1 MPSSNGEA
9 EGVNLVSHD
18 VNESQKEPTD
28 VARESPTCSVESEP
42 THSTHSNT
50 TVRENELPPTNT
62 QSIVTNGTTS
72 CTSKPKIEPACETP
86 TEEVIIPKDTGS
98 EFKLK
103 DTPEVS
109 FEAKT
114 VCHDPP
120 KESIAAND
128 TAGASK
134 PEEKPP
140 RNAPTEDSIGDTAS
154 ASKPEH
160 ELPCNDPSEECV
172 AANDATSASKA
183 EDESPGT
190 DPTKERIDAIE
201 SICTSKPENEPAC
214 IDPTKHGIVTGEAH
228 CTDKLET
235 ERPCDPTKESIDM
248 NETVNTTKPDA
259 ESTCHDRN
267 SSAAKSVNGC
277 LTAFIQL
284 EHLEQVFDVDFE
296 AALEQSQTSSVT
308 GKKSAAELVSTLV
321 QNSHGHDVE
330 FIPTAPSSVTG
341 ESEIGSKCS
350 VRGPETTTEVSKP
363 DVEEKSAGSLKSGL
377 RPSAPVFI
385 P

>member
-1 MPSSNGEA
+1 MA
-9 EGVNLVSHD
+9 SHG
-18 VNESQKEPTD
+18 VNESQKEPAD

-62 QSIVTNGTTS
+62 QSIVTNATTS
-72 CTSKPKIEPACETP
+72 STSKPEAEPACDNP
-86 TEEVIIPKDTGS
+86 TEEIIIPEDAGS
-98 EFKLK
+98 ESKLE
-103 DTPEVS
+103 DTPDVS
-109 FEAKT
+109 FEAKM
-114 VCHDPP
+114 VCHDST
-120 KESIAAND
+120 KERIATDD

-134 PEEKPP
+134 PGDKPH
-140 RNAPTEDSIGDTAS
+140 RNAPTTDSISDTAS

-160 ELPCNDPSEECV
+160 ELPCNDSSEECV
-172 AANDATSASKA
+172 AANDATSASKP
-183 EDESPGT
+183 EESPGT
-190 DPTKERIDAIE
+190 DPTKESIDANE

-214 IDPTKHGIVTGEAH
+214 IDPTKHDIVTGEAPR
-228 CTDKLET
+228 TGKLET
-235 ERPCDPTKESIDM
+235 ERPCDPTKGGIDM

-267 SSAAKSVNGC
+267 SSAAKSITGC
-277 LTAFIQL
+277 LTASIQT
-284 EHLEQVFDVDFE
+284 EHVEQVFYVDFE
-296 AALEQSQTSSVT
+296 AALEQSQTSSVK

-321 QNSHGHDVE
+321 QNSHGRDVE
-330 FIPTAPSSVTG
+330 FIPTASSSATG